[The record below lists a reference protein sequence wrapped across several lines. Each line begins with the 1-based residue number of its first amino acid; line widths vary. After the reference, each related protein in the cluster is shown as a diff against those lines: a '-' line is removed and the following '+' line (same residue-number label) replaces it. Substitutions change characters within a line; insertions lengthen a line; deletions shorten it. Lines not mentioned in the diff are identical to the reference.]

1 MSDEHSSMSKAF
13 HVFLERA
20 PKHAGAWMSAVQAL
34 GEASALDKK
43 TSALAYLAVL
53 AALRLDS
60 GVPFHVKLAK
70 QAGASR
76 DEVISALLVGLPAA
90 GNGVTQS
97 LPAAIE
103 AYDAD

>member
-1 MSDEHSSMSKAF
+1 
-13 HVFLERA
+13 
-20 PKHAGAWMSAVQAL
+20 
-34 GEASALDKK
+34 
-43 TSALAYLAVL
+43 
-53 AALRLDS
+53 
-60 GVPFHVKLAK
+60 VPFHVKLAK